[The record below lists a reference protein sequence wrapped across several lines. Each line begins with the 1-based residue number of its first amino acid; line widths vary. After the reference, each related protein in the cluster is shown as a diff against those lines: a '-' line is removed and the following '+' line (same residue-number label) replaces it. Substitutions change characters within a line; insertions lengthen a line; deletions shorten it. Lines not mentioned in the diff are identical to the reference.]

1 MQPNQE
7 VGARGWKAISQQSQI
22 HLTKI
27 LCLPLWADYVQGW
40 SASLPHCLVKGQPS
54 QPHGTLADYSLPPP
68 PARVGITTPP
78 PTAARPFIFIGC
90 WYFVI
95 ENPGG
100 DKSVSLETCG
110 WAGHSPFTCISPVT
124 PIYHNT
130 VPWPQNTVTAQTML
144 SSTQHW
150 EDHSWSGP
158 IFYLWLSKVLANERR
173 RYLCNVFSHWLR
185 PCSAIDRKQNM

>member
-1 MQPNQE
+1 MPE
-7 VGARGWKAISQQSQI
+7 AGKPLASSPRSISLRSSVSLSEPIMSKAGQLHFLIALS
-22 HLTKI
+22 K
-27 LCLPLWADYVQGW
+27 G
-40 SASLPHCLVKGQPS
+40 SLPNHMVPWQ
-54 QPHGTLADYSLPPP
+54 TIAYPPP

-144 SSTQHW
+144 NSTQHW